1 MRLACA
7 LFECTFTN
15 GRTQRHA
22 FVYRCPEFH
31 AVCLSILNS
40 EMTGLLSVFSLLPVQ
55 TVKRQEGSRE
65 EAEEEEEPGGLKKNQ
80 ARGVSP
86 QEDGESSDT
95 ERYCQK
101 FWFYT

>member
-1 MRLACA
+1 MRLTCA

-22 FVYRCPEFH
+22 FVCCPEFQD
-31 AVCLSILNS
+31 VCLSILNS

-80 ARGVSP
+80 ARGGKVSP

-95 ERYCQK
+95 ER
-101 FWFYT
+101 